1 MREFVDADGRVW
13 DAVVGKE
20 SWGTLVIIFSP
31 RDTGVAMKSI
41 LRAETSFDA
50 EREVADMTEKE
61 LRDRL
66 AVAQPWT

>member
-1 MREFVDADGRVW
+1 MREFLDVEGRVW

-20 SWGTLVIIFSP
+20 SWGTLVIVLSP
-31 RDTGVAMKSI
+31 RDGGEARKSI
-41 LRAETSFDA
+41 LQAETSFDA
-50 EREVADMTEKE
+50 ERELASMEEEE

>member
-1 MREFVDADGRVW
+1 MREFVDVEGRIW

-20 SWGTLVIIFSP
+20 SWGTLVIVFSP
-31 RDTGVAMKSI
+31 RDGGAARKSI

-50 EREVADMTEKE
+50 ERELAAMTEEE

-66 AVAQPWT
+66 AVAQLWD

>member
-1 MREFVDADGRVW
+1 MRELVDVEGRKW

-31 RDTGVAMKSI
+31 RDGGAPRKNI
-41 LRAETSFDA
+41 LHAETSFDA
-50 EREVADMTEKE
+50 ERELAAMLEEE